1 MNLAAAMIEAA
12 AFRTS
17 RPFATPARLS
27 GADWISG
34 RLDGVRPGLARA

>member
-17 RPFATPARLS
+17 CPFATPARLS

-34 RLDGVRPGLARA
+34 RLDGVGPGLPRA